1 MGHVIIDGG
10 IAGDRLLNLVP
21 GLQDQRGPD
30 GMLDTEAIA
39 EAYYVLHAQHR
50 SAWSLEIDLRPWSES
65 F

>member
-1 MGHVIIDGG
+1 MIIDGG

-21 GLQDQRGPD
+21 GLQAQRGPD
-30 GMLDTEAIA
+30 GLLDTEAIA
-39 EAYYVLHAQHR
+39 EAYYVLHMQHR